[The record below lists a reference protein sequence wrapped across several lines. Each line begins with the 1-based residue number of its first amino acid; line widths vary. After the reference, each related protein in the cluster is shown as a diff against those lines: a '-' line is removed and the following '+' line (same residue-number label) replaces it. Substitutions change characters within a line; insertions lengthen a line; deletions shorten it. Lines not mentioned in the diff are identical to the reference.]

1 MKGLITL
8 ICIVFTMVITSII
21 EPIQTFGN
29 DIGLAKS
36 TIVFES
42 AVLCDID
49 QPVAMSSQ
57 VMIITTNYNQ
67 LVDNGQPIILCNV
80 DFQLLVRY
88 QSTSVALY
96 NIFQFTGLNETCN
109 PSTLALLHHDPGD
122 MLIC

>member
-49 QPVAMSSQ
+49 QPVATSSQ
-57 VMIITTNYNQ
+57 AMVISTNYNQ
-67 LVDNGQPIILCNV
+67 FIDNGHPIILCNV

-88 QSTSVALY
+88 QSLSITLY
-96 NIFQFTGLNETCN
+96 NIFPLTCLNETCN
-109 PSTLALLHHDPGD
+109 PGTLALLHHDPGD